1 MESIKNEKI
10 LEILRKNK
18 IVKYKMLVNVEFDN
32 DKNEYY
38 DIETINEK
46 WFDTI
51 ENQNDIKVLYEE
63 VGIEVLKNKKNNVVF
78 VGIELLNPK
87 REKCIILKVNK

>member
-63 VGIEVLKNKKNNVVF
+63 VGIEVLINKKNNVVF